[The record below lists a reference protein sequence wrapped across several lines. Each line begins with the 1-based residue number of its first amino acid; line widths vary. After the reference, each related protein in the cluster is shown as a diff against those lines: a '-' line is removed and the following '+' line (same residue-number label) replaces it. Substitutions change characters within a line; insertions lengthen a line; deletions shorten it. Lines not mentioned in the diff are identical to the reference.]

1 MHDDTLTGLFERI
14 EQLNSIGISLSAEK
28 DNRRLMERIL
38 AGSMS
43 ITHADGGTLYLL
55 DEQLRLRFEIMRNR
69 SLGIELGGTTGQA
82 VTLAPIPLYDTDNK
96 PNVKTIAAYCAITGE
111 AVNIADAYSADGF
124 DFSGTQRYDHA
135 TGYRSQS
142 FLTIPLR
149 DNNSEIIGV
158 LQLINAKDRNTN
170 ETVAF
175 SNSDQR
181 LAQSVASQA
190 AVVLTNNRLILELK
204 GLLETFIEVL
214 ASTID
219 EKSPYTGGHCRRV
232 PEIAM
237 MLAHAINRT
246 DVGPLATHSLSEA
259 DLYELRIAALLHDCG
274 KITTPV
280 HVVDKATKLEAI
292 FDRVHLVSARLEI
305 MRKHAHI
312 QFLEAQ
318 LAVERGTKHI
328 DIARTEQQ
336 YRAYVKNIYE
346 NEVFLRQC
354 NTGGEFMRPEDRGR
368 VQQIGLFDVS
378 YENGETHPLLNENEI
393 YNLSIA
399 KGTLTK
405 EERTIINNHMVTTLK
420 MLEALPFPKN
430 LKNVPDIAGS
440 HHERIDGKGYPR
452 GLTGEQMSVQ
462 ARLMC
467 IADVYEAL
475 TAADRPYKKA
485 MPISQALRIMDK
497 MSNEGHLDPHLF
509 DIFVRE
515 NVYLEYG
522 RHFLDPEQLDA
533 IDFATLPSYTARKKE
548 FSVNVA

>member
-14 EQLNSIGISLSAEK
+14 EQLNSIGISLSSEK
-28 DNRRLMERIL
+28 DNRRLMECIL

-43 ITHADGGTLYLL
+43 ITGADGGTLYLL
-55 DEQLRLRFEIMRNR
+55 DDQCRLRFEIMRNR

-96 PNVKTIAAYCAITGE
+96 PNAKTIAAYCAITGE

-124 DFSGTQRYDHA
+124 DFSGTQRYDRE

-149 DNNSEIIGV
+149 DNNNEIIGV
-158 LQLINAKDRNTN
+158 LQLINAQDRTTH

-190 AVVLTNNRLILELK
+190 AVALTNNRLILELN

-214 ASTID
+214 ATTID

-312 QFLEAQ
+312 QFLETQ
-318 LAVERGTKHI
+318 LAVERGAKHI

-336 YRAYVKNIYE
+336 YRAFVKNIDE

-393 YNLSIA
+393 YNLSVT

-452 GLTGEQMSVQ
+452 GLKGEQMSVQ

-509 DIFVRE
+509 DVFVRE

-533 IDFATLPSYTARKKE
+533 IDFATLPSYMARKKGF
-548 FSVNVA
+548 FS